1 MNLDE
6 LFEDLEA
13 QFDGYLADSKR
24 SSGLERSHLM
34 RVWHRGGQITELAA
48 PILGTDF
55 VAGMALGA
63 NVFMLIR
70 LEAVAKIAL
79 IELTNAEVPNSR
91 LVPLEALDFLER
103 LPLPFSL
110 RWQPIDGNLPGLVT
124 VIDLLGKTL
133 LVESAHPENFQLLP
147 FAAISHLELIDVEN
161 FDGQGKPY

>member
-24 SSGLERSHLM
+24 GSDLERSHLM

-48 PILGTDF
+48 PILGADF

-63 NVFMLIR
+63 NVFRLIR
-70 LEAVAKIAL
+70 LVAVSKIAL
-79 IELTNAEVPNSR
+79 IELTNADVPKSR
-91 LVPLEALDFLER
+91 HVPLAALEFLER

-110 RWQPIDGNLPGLVT
+110 RWQPLQGDLPGIVT
-124 VIDLLGKTL
+124 VLDLIGETL
-133 LVESAHPENFQLLP
+133 LVESNHPENFQILP
-147 FAAISHLELIDVEN
+147 FSAIAHLELIDVEN
-161 FDGQGKPY
+161 FGGQA

>member
-1 MNLDE
+1 MTLDE

-48 PILGTDF
+48 PILGADF
-55 VAGMALGA
+55 VAGMALGV
-63 NVFMLIR
+63 NVFRLIR
-70 LEAVAKIAL
+70 LEAVLKIAL
-79 IELTNAEVPNSR
+79 IELTNADVPKSR
-91 LVPLEALDFLER
+91 HVPLEALDFLKR

-124 VIDLLGKTL
+124 VIDLVGKTL
-133 LVESAHPENFQLLP
+133 LVESVHPENFQLLP
-147 FAAISHLELIDVEN
+147 FAAIGHLELIDVEN
-161 FDGQGKPY
+161 FDGQDRSY